1 MHACMPDYG
10 VERPEGAA
18 DIYGGMAIFHT
29 LVALPHFITPQ
40 QARPTRALSCA
51 QPRGCCCAV
60 CKPHAVS

>member
-1 MHACMPDYG
+1 MHACCAAAVNRFCGAHNHADYG

-40 QARPTRALSCA
+40 QARA
-51 QPRGCCCAV
+51 
-60 CKPHAVS
+60 